1 MNPGFPHNKIKN
13 SFESYML
20 RNLFFFL
27 CFVAHPVFSTNI
39 IFLPGKV
46 EGNLPATLERIDDRW
61 QEISKLGAFYA
72 NLLLKAKV
80 DTTEK
85 IRDKEIFNKFKS
97 SRFGKEDFSK
107 ICSELAVDYLVRDE
121 VGFQNNISLDRA
133 VYDCTQ
139 KRLDEFH
146 LSEKSDLFFLMR
158 SMTERSFPWIPT
170 KKRQT
175 TASNKVE
182 REFIFV
188 IDMSPSFQR
197 EREEWAQFVKN
208 ASWDSMTG
216 MQIVTFSE
224 GKVSILPKAGSL
236 AELRTQVGNL
246 KSFGKSSLD
255 DLSEALLSTKRTLV
269 RPGSRSQNV
278 QDIII
283 LTNAKGKIPNSTL
296 SSAIEDLQS
305 SGYRVQLFTAPY
317 FAVSQ
322 TQFFKGILP
331 KGNLFEITYFK
342 RVSTVKDSKTLIF
355 RGRRIYFTYSD
366 VSPSQTPPESS
377 LNKVSYSGK
386 YAESESI
393 NPLNF
398 TEIYSELTGD
408 KILTSD
414 SLRDNL
420 SFLLSQVL
428 FKDEFKGE
436 GGTEVLVKS
445 GEKAFWVS
453 LPPGIKTPQVDEQ
466 ILYRTTYVPSA
477 SAVDGVANVA
487 GLTEKYPISPSQILE
502 CTPIQVRNYFQHTN
516 KSSFDCIIRGKVLQ
530 VKGL

>member
-1 MNPGFPHNKIKN
+1 M
-13 SFESYML
+13 S
-20 RNLFFFL
+20 
-27 CFVAHPVFSTNI
+27 HPVFSTNI
-39 IFLPGKV
+39 IFLSGKV
-46 EGNLPATLERIDDRW
+46 EGNLPATLERIDDRS

-121 VGFQNNISLDRA
+121 VGFQNNISLDRV

-175 TASNKVE
+175 TALISDNKGA

-197 EREEWAQFVKN
+197 ERDEWVRFVKN
-208 ASWDSMTG
+208 ASWDFMTG
-216 MQIVTFSE
+216 IRIVTFSE

-236 AELRTQVGNL
+236 AELRNQIGNL

-255 DLSEALLSTKRTLV
+255 DLSEALLSAKRALI
-269 RPGSRSQNV
+269 RSGSRSQNV
-278 QDIII
+278 QNIII
-283 LTNAKGKIPNSTL
+283 LTNAKGKIPNPTL
-296 SSAIEDLQS
+296 SSAIQDLQS
-305 SGYRVQLFTAPY
+305 SGYKVQLITAPY

-322 TQFFKGILP
+322 TQFFKGIFP
-331 KGNLFEITYFK
+331 KENLFEITYFK

-393 NPLNF
+393 HPLNF

-420 SFLLSQVL
+420 SFLLSQVV

-453 LPPGIKTPQVDEQ
+453 LPPGIKTPQIDEQ

-477 SAVDGVANVA
+477 SSVDGVANVA
-487 GLTEKYPISPSQILE
+487 GLTETYRISPSQVLE
-502 CTPIQVRNYFQHTN
+502 CTPIQVRNYFQNTN